1 MAVPN
6 LRSRSAASA
15 AEAAA
20 GKARTRAEALH
31 RQGLA
36 HQEAGR
42 LEDARAAYEGVL
54 LAVPEASVTRS
65 NLGNVLRAEGKLSEA
80 IAMHRTALSVDPG
93 YAKGWVNLAL
103 ALDEAGEFD
112 GAVTAARRA
121 AEIAPG
127 DPDVRHTLG
136 NAELAAGRPEAAI
149 ESFLMALQAS
159 PRHGGALLN
168 LAVALKEADAMA
180 AAAAALETLIALEPE
195 NADAHFNMALNL
207 LCGGD
212 WAQGFASYE
221 WRLRI
226 SGLRPPLPATPRWD
240 GTLQPGVTLLLVA
253 EQGLGDTIQFVRFA
267 RRARALVGRVVLV
280 AQAPLVP
287 LLANAAGIDVVASL
301 GAPLPAHDVHL
312 PLMSLPFA
320 LGVAGEAGLAQPAWI
335 AVDAE
340 RERRWRQWLDATVS
354 PQTLRVGIAWRGNPG
369 YRKDAARSL
378 TLDRFAT
385 LSRIPNV
392 SLISLQ
398 KGPGKHELETLAAE
412 LSVAVP
418 PALDRDEAFVDS
430 AALMQSLDLIVTSDS
445 APAHLAGALG
455 RPTWILLAHRPD
467 WRWGND
473 AATTSW
479 YPWATLLRQPR
490 PGDWDAVFARAAA
503 ALAAL
508 TGASS

>member
-1 MAVPN
+1 VAVPN
-6 LRSRSAASA
+6 LRFPPAAPPLETA
-15 AEAAA
+15 ADV
-20 GKARTRAEALH
+20 ARARAEALH

-42 LEDARAAYEGVL
+42 LDDARAAYEGVL
-54 LAVPEASVTRS
+54 SAVPEAAVTRS
-65 NLGNVLRAEGKLSEA
+65 NLGNVLRAQGALSDA

-93 YAKGWVNLAL
+93 YARGWVNLAL
-103 ALDEAGEFD
+103 ALDEAGELD

-127 DPDVRHTLG
+127 DPDVRHALG
-136 NAELAAGRPEAAI
+136 NAELAAGRPEVAI
-149 ESFLMALQAS
+149 ESFLMALQAH

-168 LAVALKEADAMA
+168 LAVALKEAGAMA
-180 AAAAALETLIALEPE
+180 AATTALETLIALEPE

-212 WAQGFASYE
+212 WVQGFAAYE

-226 SGLRPPLPATPRWD
+226 PGLRPPAPATPPWD
-240 GTLQPGVTLLLVA
+240 GTAQPGATLLLLA

-267 RRARALVGRVVLV
+267 RRARALVGRIVIA
-280 AQAPLVP
+280 AQAPLIP
-287 LLANAAGIDVVASL
+287 LLTNAAGIDAAIGL
-301 GAPLPAHDVHL
+301 DAPLPAHDVHL

-320 LGVAGEAGLAQPAWI
+320 LGIAGEAGLAAPSWI
-335 AVDAE
+335 ATDAA
-340 RERRWRQWLDATVS
+340 RERRWRQWLDDTVS
-354 PQTLRVGIAWRGNPG
+354 PRALRVGIAWRGNPG

-378 TLDRFAT
+378 TLDRFAA

-398 KGPGKHELETLAAE
+398 KGPGEHELETLAAA
-412 LSVAVP
+412 LPVVVP
-418 PALDRDEAFVDS
+418 PALDRDGAFVDS
-430 AALMQSLDLIVTSDS
+430 AALMQSLDLIVASDS
-445 APAHLAGALG
+445 ALAHLAGALG

-479 YPWATLLRQPR
+479 YPWATLLRQSR
-490 PGDWDAVFARAAA
+490 PGDWDAVLARAAA

-508 TGASS
+508 TGAPS